1 MKKLIYILLLLPSL
15 VIAQTTTENYVVKK
29 VFNTKRT
36 TVSGLNTIPA
46 DSITKIVS
54 YFDGLGR
61 AKQNVAVKAGGNK
74 EDIVTHFEYDALGR
88 QIKDYLPYAIIS
100 NDGLF
105 RTGNQASA
113 TNQYY
118 LNNYATDF
126 AGVTLPENA
135 NAYSE
140 KNIENSPLNRVLEQA
155 APGADWK
162 LGGNFLPK
170 GYTDGHTIKFEYDT
184 NSSNDA
190 VKSYSVTTIYTNN
203 TYTPALI
210 YNGVYT
216 VNVLTKTITEDENW
230 NSTQTYLKD
239 HTTEEFKNKLGQVVL
254 KRTYNN
260 NITHDTYYVYDNFGN
275 LTYVLPPKVITSDGI
290 SSTELSELSY
300 QYKYDHRN
308 RLVEKKIPGKGEE
321 YIVYDNLDRPVLT
334 QDANQRVPSTNEWLF
349 TKYDALGRV
358 VYTGVYDSNST
369 RLSLQSTF
377 DSKAATSNY
386 ETKLTTS
393 GTLGIYYSNSDF
405 PSSNLEVLTVNYYD
419 NYTFDRTTGIGTTAI
434 SYGLTSTTN
443 TKGLA
448 TGTKVKVLNTSNW
461 ITTVNYYDDKA
472 RPIYIFSKNDF
483 LQTTDILKTKLD
495 FVGKAKTVT
504 TQHTKSNGNHSTQSI
519 EDVLTYDHAGRLKIQ
534 DQSLNG
540 SGIWERVVS
549 NTYDELGQ
557 LTSKGVGNNK
567 NSSRLQ
573 TVNYNYNV
581 RGWLTNINQDA
592 IADNDLFNFTLKYND
607 PTSGTALYN
616 GNISQTNW
624 NTLNTDSSTKIYTYT
639 YDALNR
645 IKSAID
651 NTWRYNL
658 SYVNYDK
665 NGNITSL
672 YRKGPVNTQVT
683 SWGTMDDLT
692 YTYDSGNK
700 LLKVADAAVIDQFGF
715 KDDAVNTATDTTDDF
730 TYDNNGNMKTDT
742 NKGITSITYN
752 HLNLPTTV
760 TIGGNTINYTYDAA
774 GTKLRKVVSGV
785 TTDYAGNY
793 IYKNNALQFF
803 NTAEGYFN
811 VTSTSGNVSGNYVYQ
826 YKDHLGNVRLSYAD
840 VNGDYKLLSDTGFE
854 NGTDGWGGS
863 GATVGIENG
872 RLKVTTQLKYSGTV
886 KNFYESFNAGE
897 KIHVRLEMDK
907 NTTTAPIR
915 VLIKET
921 RVGGYGWYMFGYAN
935 NGVFEGTHTVIGNS
949 TQIQIK
955 LDIANAIP
963 SATQYYVD
971 DIIVS
976 RGNLEVVEESNYYP
990 FGLKHKGYNNV
1001 TSGGNAVAQKFK
1013 YNQGTAGKNFQ
1024 GKEGKSFKV
1033 ERQEELGLNLDMTK
1047 FRMYDYALGRFTS
1060 IDPLAD
1066 TNPQESLT
1074 PYQYAYNNPIQYN
1087 DPYGDCPSCIWG
1099 AIIGAAVDYGL
1110 QVAGNVAKGEGW
1122 SSLTNVSGKSI
1133 LTSAGAGALSGGI
1146 SSLTKLKKATEV
1158 TTVIVEA
1165 LVDTGIS
1172 VASQTINN
1180 GEVSL
1185 ENTLLDVTAGQIVGR
1200 TSGAIAGKK
1209 AANSSKGVKLKQKIN
1224 EQKNIARGKTK
1235 KQGIGK
1241 SGAKVEKAE
1250 SKFNSYIFARSA
1262 AAGTT
1267 ASGAGTKTYYTV
1279 KNKVNEQNEQ
1289 K

>member
-118 LNNYATDF
+118 FNNYATDF

-155 APGADWK
+155 APGKDWK

-483 LQTTDILKTKLD
+483 LQTTDIVKTKLD

-581 RGWLTNINQDA
+581 RGWLKNINQDA

-624 NTLNTDSSTKIYTYT
+624 NTLNTDSSTKTYTYS

-645 IKSAID
+645 ITSGID
-651 NTWRYNL
+651 NTGNYNL
-658 SYVNYDK
+658 NSVTYDK
-665 NGNITSL
+665 NGNIDRL
-672 YRKGPVNTQVT
+672 IRKGHTN
-683 SWGTMDDLT
+683 SGASSFGTMDDL
-692 YTYDSGNK
+692 YYYYNGNQ
-700 LLKVADAAVIDQFGF
+700 LHSVTDNGNDTFGF
-715 KDDAVNTATDTTDDF
+715 KDGNASDGTYSGGNGNDDF
-730 TYDNNGNMKTDT
+730 KYDLNGNMIKDA
-742 NKGITSITYN
+742 NKNITLIEYN
-752 HLNLPTTV
+752 HLNLPRF
-760 TIGGNTINYTYDAA
+760 IEMNSAPDEIEYIYDAN
-774 GTKLRKVVSGV
+774 GNKLRKIINIDGQPTI

-811 VTSTSGNVSGNYVYQ
+811 VTSTSGNISGNYVYQ
-826 YKDHLGNVRLSYAD
+826 YKDHLGNVRLSYT
-840 VNGDYKLLSDTGFE
+840 N
-854 NGTDGWGGS
+854 NGTAS
-863 GATVGIENG
+863 SINLGI
-872 RLKVTTQLKYSGTV
+872 
-886 KNFYESFNAGE
+886 
-897 KIHVRLEMDK
+897 
-907 NTTTAPIR
+907 
-915 VLIKET
+915 
-921 RVGGYGWYMFGYAN
+921 
-935 NGVFEGTHTVIGNS
+935 
-949 TQIQIK
+949 
-955 LDIANAIP
+955 
-963 SATQYYVD
+963 
-971 DIIVS
+971 
-976 RGNLEVVEESNYYP
+976 VEESNYYP
-990 FGLKHKGYNNV
+990 FGLRHKGYNNV
-1001 TSGGNAVAQKFK
+1001 VTSTNPAQNYK
-1013 YNQGTAGKNFQ
+1013 YN
-1024 GKEGKSFKV
+1024 GKELNES
-1033 ERQEELGLNLDMTK
+1033 LGLNW
-1047 FRMYDYALGRFTS
+1047 YDYGARRYDPAIGRWFTVDKMADDEMQIDKTPYAYSWNSPITLNDPDGNCPWCIGALVGAATEYLVQAGTNLAKGQDLGDALWNNIDGADVLIAAGEGALTGGASAVRRVAVTATAEVIKSAVDVNLDGNTDVIGTDGSNKTVSGVVKDAAIGTVTGEALGK
-1060 IDPLAD
+1060 
-1066 TNPQESLT
+1066 
-1074 PYQYAYNNPIQYN
+1074 
-1087 DPYGDCPSCIWG
+1087 
-1099 AIIGAAVDYGL
+1099 VDL
-1110 QVAGNVAKGEGW
+1110 
-1122 SSLTNVSGKSI
+1122 SGKLVNASSD
-1133 LTSAGAGALSGGI
+1133 TAVKSAKS
-1146 SSLTKLKKATEV
+1146 
-1158 TTVIVEA
+1158 
-1165 LVDTGIS
+1165 
-1172 VASQTINN
+1172 N
-1180 GEVSL
+1180 
-1185 ENTLLDVTAGQIVGR
+1185 VTAASKNLDKANNIRR
-1200 TSGAIAGKK
+1200 TG
-1209 AANSSKGVKLKQKIN
+1209 NSSQA
-1224 EQKNIARGKTK
+1224 ARGSKSKNSNDAFKDFNKAKQSQSTTKTLNSTVGKVNDNVVKTAVNSAQGVVTK
-1235 KQGIGK
+1235 KTIDEVRK
-1241 SGAKVEKAE
+1241 E
-1250 SKFNSYIFARSA
+1250 N
-1262 AAGTT
+1262 
-1267 ASGAGTKTYYTV
+1267 
-1279 KNKVNEQNEQ
+1279 
-1289 K
+1289 